1 MESSGTIVHF
11 MSSNAIGGRETNLIP
26 WGHGKKGTGGRRLIT
41 KWKEGEERREK
52 KKGKNRRK
60 EIFIKERKKKGSR
73 TQEKK
78 RRKNLQRKRGF
89 QSLSECCQTKKGEI
103 RRTEKKKGDFLLS
116 LRQRAR
122 PKKGTKSQFSAGKL

>member
-1 MESSGTIVHF
+1 MGARKERD
-11 MSSNAIGGRETNLIP
+11 GRTEINYEVE
-26 WGHGKKGTGGRRLIT
+26 G
-41 KWKEGEERREK
+41 GEERRKE

-60 EIFIKERKKKGSR
+60 EIFIKERKEEGSR

-89 QSLSECCQTKKGEI
+89 QSLSECCQTKKGGI